1 MELSSV
7 GAVQCHHPHVAHAPR
22 ITKADVMAEI
32 AQRQR
37 ALDAWAEVL
46 RDHAEREVR
55 LPCAAAG
62 TEQRGWWTSDE
73 PSDRLLAIDVCKSCE
88 VVAPCLDAA
97 RARRESDHVLGSDGL
112 LTGAWHEG
120 EAEDQ
125 PQI

>member
-1 MELSSV
+1 
-7 GAVQCHHPHVAHAPR
+7 
-22 ITKADVMAEI
+22 MAEI